1 MKYSIKDNKF
11 EIRKSRNLYVGNII
25 KIVKNEILQAD
36 VVIIKSSNEGSFCY
50 LETSNLD
57 G

>member
-36 VVIIKSSNEGSFCY
+36 VVIIKSSNEGGFCY